1 KIISNNNI
9 NISAKNII
17 NDGNVL
23 ISDNINLIAQNN
35 IDNKNGAIIHAD
47 KNLNIS
53 STNLNNIGRVNSY
66 GNHVVKYKDKD
77 GNVIEDI
84 N

>member
-1 KIISNNNI
+1 MSNNNI

-35 IDNKNGAIIHAD
+35 IDNKNGA
-47 KNLNIS
+47 
-53 STNLNNIGRVNSY
+53 
-66 GNHVVKYKDKD
+66 
-77 GNVIEDI
+77 
-84 N
+84 